1 MKKETILITSPFA
14 FIDTRMTNR
23 CNIQNVDM
31 DFMHACILALKQTSR
46 DVYYSAQILLWWST
60 FKHGTS

>member
-1 MKKETILITSPFA
+1 MTS
-14 FIDTRMTNR
+14 TCR

-60 FKHGTS
+60 FKQGTS

>member
-1 MKKETILITSPFA
+1 MTS
-14 FIDTRMTNR
+14 R

-46 DVYYSAQILLWWST
+46 DVYRYYSAQILLWWST
-60 FKHGTS
+60 FKQGTS